1 MKLPQYISSSI
12 QNTKYNTIQHNH
24 DSSSLTKN
32 IFNNTSSTKDKTR
45 QSEYNQTISQ
55 CVEKLIPNLQGIF
68 STEQSLQNAKNYIK
82 HLRCANNSSS
92 SSSNF
97 NLVKPYKQ
105 NKMLKQYATENSTPI
120 LTSKNT
126 ATKKPKKNN

>member
-24 DSSSLTKN
+24 DSSSLTKG

-45 QSEYNQTISQ
+45 QSEYNQRISQ

-82 HLRCANNSSS
+82 HFRCANNSSS

-105 NKMLKQYATENSTPI
+105 NKMLK
-120 LTSKNT
+120 KG
-126 ATKKPKKNN
+126 